1 MLAVV
6 SLTLFSFE
14 GMLISKSYL
23 LKYMSGYANIDI
35 PENLF
40 LENCTEESKV

>member
-1 MLAVV
+1 MITLA
-6 SLTLFSFE
+6 LFSFE

-23 LKYMSGYANIDI
+23 LKYMSDHANIDI

-40 LENCTEESKV
+40 LENCTEESKVK